1 MESGGLEEKRVQ
13 REGADCGGF
22 EFLRSHEFLFINPKI
37 FLSRFSRVNLYLRLE
52 QIARQLSARQ
62 IGGLFMS

>member
-13 REGADCGGF
+13 REGADCGGS